1 MDVALIRQQFPV
13 FSVPSLEGA
22 VFFDGAAGTQM
33 CSRALEASVRA
44 SIENNANLGG
54 HFSTSIIAEQD
65 LDRARS
71 AAAALLNASCA
82 QEIVFGQNMTAL
94 TFHMSRCIGRSLR
107 KGDEIVLT
115 RSDHEAN
122 ISPWLELAK
131 DLELTVRWLPFDFE
145 TYGFDLS
152 QAAS

>member
-1 MDVALIRQQFPV
+1 
-13 FSVPSLEGA
+13 
-22 VFFDGAAGTQM
+22 M

-152 QAAS
+152 QAASLITERTRVVALSLSLIHI